1 MDPPMGRQ
9 AADKTDTP
17 LTARIFYVLAAV
29 FLVGAVALASMLP
42 PDMSL
47 HEALHTIDSERAD
60 SMQHAMVNA
69 LGGRFWDSVFVPL
82 LMRPVWLGPL
92 FLGLICVGGA
102 VSAGFHATP
111 RANRR
116 RS

>member
-1 MDPPMGRQ
+1 MDPQMGRP
-9 AADKTDTP
+9 AADKTDIP
-17 LTARIFYVLAAV
+17 LIARIFYVLAAV

-47 HEALHTIDSERAD
+47 HEALHTIDAERAD
-60 SMQHAMVNA
+60 DLQHAMMNA
-69 LGGRFWDSVFVPL
+69 LGARFWEAVFVPL
-82 LMRPVWLGPL
+82 LMRPVWIGPL

-102 VSAGFHATP
+102 VSASFHATP